1 MQKHY
6 IDLLEDMLTNQEK
19 YKKQL
24 RFREMELED
33 TLKEIIPESQLNTDL
48 QHPGTI
54 RASSNTSS
62 VESKVL
68 KCHDDTQYQLLYSVV
83 HNTPRFIRSMTK
95 LEVIIYE
102 YKYRD
107 KDITVNQWE
116 HVAALLDAEVRGK
129 DRSIGKTTTL
139 KIRNKMLQ
147 RYADYIGIPIV

>member
-62 VESKVL
+62 VESKVFL
-68 KCHDDTQYQLLYSVV
+68 H
-83 HNTPRFIRSMTK
+83 
-95 LEVIIYE
+95 
-102 YKYRD
+102 
-107 KDITVNQWE
+107 
-116 HVAALLDAEVRGK
+116 
-129 DRSIGKTTTL
+129 
-139 KIRNKMLQ
+139 
-147 RYADYIGIPIV
+147 

>member
-1 MQKHY
+1 
-6 IDLLEDMLTNQEK
+6 
-19 YKKQL
+19 
-24 RFREMELED
+24 
-33 TLKEIIPESQLNTDL
+33 
-48 QHPGTI
+48 
-54 RASSNTSS
+54 
-62 VESKVL
+62 
-68 KCHDDTQYQLLYSVV
+68 
-83 HNTPRFIRSMTK
+83 MTK

-116 HVAALLDAEVRGK
+116 HVAALLDAEVKGK